1 MHFNGS
7 DGISMISIDIIV
19 IVRLQLKSIEIIECQ
34 RLKSLGVH
42 RLEIQF
48 FRIADQDVTI

>member
-1 MHFNGS
+1 
-7 DGISMISIDIIV
+7 MISIDIIV
-19 IVRLQLKSIEIIECQ
+19 TVRLQSKPIEIIECQ

>member
-1 MHFNGS
+1 
-7 DGISMISIDIIV
+7 MIFVDIIV